1 LFTKFENITMF
12 AKTFAA
18 AVHGVDARIIEGKP
32 LPMVSLSPGITI
44 RHPLARD
51 RMNPHYSS
59 TRMSQFATTFKNP
72 GYEK

>member
-1 LFTKFENITMF
+1 ML

-32 LPMVSLSPGITI
+32 LPKVSFSPGFTI

-59 TRMSQFATTFKNP
+59 PRMWQFATTFKNL
-72 GYEK
+72 GHEK